1 MNKNI
6 TAYFYEDVGNGLFR
20 CKLCTTARKQTPGT
34 GYSNLIGH
42 LSSKHDDYQAIYNS
56 ASATKSLS
64 DFGFVSETTNG
75 RYQWMRWVVARN
87 LPITEVDNDLT
98 RSMSIWKPISSKT
111 LKKLMEGVAAKVG
124 AALATEM
131 GELFGLIFDGWSHAS
146 LH

>member
-1 MNKNI
+1 
-6 TAYFYEDVGNGLFR
+6 
-20 CKLCTTARKQTPGT
+20 
-34 GYSNLIGH
+34 
-42 LSSKHDDYQAIYNS
+42 
-56 ASATKSLS
+56 
-64 DFGFVSETTNG
+64 
-75 RYQWMRWVVARN
+75 MRWVVARN